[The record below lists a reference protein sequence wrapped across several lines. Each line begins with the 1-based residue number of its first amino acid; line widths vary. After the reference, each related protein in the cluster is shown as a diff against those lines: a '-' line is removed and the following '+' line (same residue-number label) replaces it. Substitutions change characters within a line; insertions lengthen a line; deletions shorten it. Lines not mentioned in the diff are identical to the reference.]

1 MKMGSGSGGGGEGQ
15 SESNK
20 AKMKKASTT
29 TTVSTSSQSLAE
41 SKAAEAQLLA
51 LNKEKYEHV
60 FKKLAKQM
68 LEIESPN
75 FLQPFLLSSSGK
87 KPVTTSN
94 SLIEIL
100 IRPLEKRFKFH
111 FFTARKTNNLDKV
124 VLNFGC

>member
-1 MKMGSGSGGGGEGQ
+1 MKIGSGSGEGQ
-15 SESNK
+15 NEVNK

-29 TTVSTSSQSLAE
+29 TTSTSSQSLAE

-68 LEIESPN
+68 LEIESPS
-75 FLQPFLLSSSGK
+75 FLQPFLFSSSDVK

-124 VLNFGC
+124 ISHVWG